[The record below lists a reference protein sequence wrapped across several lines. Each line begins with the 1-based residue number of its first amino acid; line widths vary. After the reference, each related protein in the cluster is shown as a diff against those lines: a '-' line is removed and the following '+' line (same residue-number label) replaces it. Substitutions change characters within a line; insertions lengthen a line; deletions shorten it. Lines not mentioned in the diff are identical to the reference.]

1 MNSGK
6 TKSRSVKIGDRS
18 FSSVNQAR
26 IALNT
31 SSYSIN
37 KLISSDKRFESF
49 EDAQK
54 FLSRPREAKSRDI
67 TINHKTYRS
76 LRQAANEL
84 GISVFKLNKI
94 IKSGVDLNN
103 VPDKMFT
110 DLRFENTF

>member
-1 MNSGK
+1 MNNGK

-37 KLISSDKRFESF
+37 KLVASGKKFKSF

-54 FLSRPREAKSRDI
+54 FLSRPREAKSRVI

-76 LRQAANEL
+76 LRQAAKEL
-84 GISVFKLNKI
+84 GISVFKLNRI
-94 IKSGVDLNN
+94 IESGVDLNHI
-103 VPDKMFT
+103 PDKMFT
-110 DLRFENTF
+110 DLRCRNMF